1 MIRMTVAEMLAATC
15 AELLTGSRDAVFE
28 GVVIDSRQAGAGNA
42 FVAFSGERVD
52 GNEYVAQALRAGAG
66 VAVVTREADDDAL
79 AAARETGGCIVRARD
94 DDAEAFMLA
103 LAGAWRRDNPQ
114 WTVVGVT
121 GSVGKTTTK
130 DMLAAAIGAS
140 RRVHATKGNFNNLLG
155 VPLTLFA
162 AEPTDEVLVVE
173 MGMNHA
179 GELARISECARPD
192 VAVITN
198 VGTSHIGNL
207 GSREG
212 IARAKAEVVGGM
224 RHGGP
229 VGPTLVMHADD
240 DFTDFIESEFC
251 RSSSVSVLR
260 VGGRDGALT
269 ARDVRLDENGLASI
283 SIVFQDGASLSGE
296 LSLPGQAMVEDALS
310 AMGVSEIL
318 GLPREASLL
327 AIGSM
332 KPTSLRVEVAQ
343 TERSAR
349 IINDAYNASPSSMAA
364 ALDLLCSMACSGR
377 RIAVLGEIG
386 ELGDMSDRLHVM
398 VGAYAA
404 AKSLDML
411 CVVGGEAADSLV
423 DGARTMGF
431 SEDRLSRFATA
442 AEAARVLVPV
452 LEPDD
457 LVLVKASRSVGLE
470 LFAKEA
476 LSV

>member
-15 AELLTGSRDAVFE
+15 AELLTGSHDAAFE
-28 GVVIDSRQAGAGNA
+28 GVVIDSRQAGEGNA
-42 FVAFSGERVD
+42 FVAFPGERVD
-52 GNEYVAQALRAGAG
+52 GNTYVAQALRAGAN
-66 VAVVTREADDDAL
+66 VAVVTREPDEDAL
-79 AAARETGGCIVRARD
+79 TAARETDGCIVRARD
-94 DDAEAFMLA
+94 DDAEAFMLM
-103 LAGAWRRDNPQ
+103 LAGAWREANPQ
-114 WTVVGVT
+114 WVVVGVT

-162 AEPTDEVLVVE
+162 ADANDEVLVVE

-179 GELARISECARPD
+179 GELTRISACARPD

-224 RHGGP
+224 RHEGP
-229 VGPTLVMHADD
+229 IRPTLVMHASD
-240 DFTDFIESEFC
+240 DFTDFIASEYC
-251 RSSSVSVLR
+251 EPSGVSVLR
-260 VGGRDGALT
+260 VGGRDGSLT
-269 ARDVRLDENGLASI
+269 ARDVELDENGLASMTV
-283 SIVFQDGASLSGE
+283 VFADGASLPGV

-310 AMGVSEIL
+310 AMGVAEVL
-318 GLPREASLL
+318 GLPRDASL
-327 AIGSM
+327 A
-332 KPTSLRVEVAQ
+332 A
-343 TERSAR
+343 RSAR
-349 IINDAYNASPSSMAA
+349 IINDSYNASPSSMAA
-364 ALDLLCSMACSGR
+364 ALDLLCSMTCAGR

-386 ELGDMSDRLHVM
+386 ELGDMSDRLHAM

-404 AKSLDML
+404 AKHPDML

-431 SEDRLSRFATA
+431 SDDRLSRFATA

-452 LEPDD
+452 LEADD

>member
-1 MIRMTVAEMLAATC
+1 MIRMTVAELLVATC
-15 AELLTGSRDAVFE
+15 AELLAGSRDVVFE
-28 GVVIDSRQAGAGNA
+28 GVVIDSRQAGTGNA

-52 GNEYVAQALRAGAG
+52 GNEYVAQALRAGAN
-66 VAVVTREADDDAL
+66 VAVVTRQPDEDAF
-79 AAARETGGCIVRARD
+79 AAACETGGAIVRARE
-94 DDAEAFMLA
+94 DDAEAFMLM
-103 LAGAWRRDNPQ
+103 LAGAWREANPQ
-114 WTVVGVT
+114 WVVVGVT

-162 AEPTDEVLVVE
+162 AKPEDEVLVVE

-179 GELARISECARPD
+179 GELERISACARPD

-224 RHGGP
+224 RHEGP
-229 VGPTLVMHADD
+229 IEPTLVMHAGD
-240 DFTDFIESEFC
+240 DFTDLIESEYC
-251 RSSSVSVLR
+251 VPRAVSVLR
-260 VGGRDGALT
+260 VGGRDASLA
-269 ARDVRLDENGLASI
+269 ARDVELDENGLASMTL
-283 SIVFQDGASLSGE
+283 VFPDGTSLAGK

-310 AMGVSEIL
+310 AMGVSEVL
-318 GLPREASLL
+318 GLPREVSLA

-332 KPTSLRVEVAQ
+332 KPTRLRVEVAQ

-349 IINDAYNASPSSMAA
+349 IINDSYNASPSSMAA
-364 ALDLLCSMACSGR
+364 ALDLLCSMACTGR
-377 RIAVLGEIG
+377 RVAVLGEIG
-386 ELGDMSDRLHVM
+386 ELGDMSDRLHAM

-404 AKSLDML
+404 AKQLDML

-431 SEDRLSRFATA
+431 SDDRLSRFATA
-442 AEAARVLVPV
+442 AEAASVLAPV
-452 LEPDD
+452 LEADD

>member
-15 AELLTGSRDAVFE
+15 AELLAGSHDAAFE
-28 GVVIDSRQAGAGNA
+28 GVVIDSRQVGAGNA

-52 GNEYVAQALRAGAG
+52 GNEYVAQALRAGAS
-66 VAVVTREADDDAL
+66 VAVMTREADEDAL
-79 AAARETGGCIVRARD
+79 VAARETGGCIVRARD
-94 DDAEAFMLA
+94 DDAEAFMLM
-103 LAGAWRRDNPQ
+103 LAGAWREANPQ
-114 WTVVGVT
+114 WIVVGVT

-162 AEPTDEVLVVE
+162 AEPEDEVLVIE

-179 GELARISECARPD
+179 GELERISACARPD

-224 RHGGP
+224 RHEGP
-229 VGPTLVMHADD
+229 VEPTLVMHADD
-240 DFTDFIESEFC
+240 DFTALIESEYC
-251 RSSSVSVLR
+251 VPHGVSVLR
-260 VGGRDGALT
+260 VGGRDGSLV
-269 ARDVRLDENGLASI
+269 ARDVVLDENGLASM
-283 SIVFQDGASLSGE
+283 SLVFADGTSLPGE
-296 LSLPGQAMVEDALS
+296 LSLPGEAMVEDALS
-310 AMGVSEIL
+310 AMGVAETL
-318 GLPREASLL
+318 KLPREASLA
-327 AIGSM
+327 AISSM
-332 KPTSLRVEVAQ
+332 KPTRLRVEIAQ

-349 IINDAYNASPSSMAA
+349 IINDSYNASPSSMAA
-364 ALDLLCSMACSGR
+364 ALNLLCSMACSGR

-386 ELGDMSDRLHVM
+386 ELGDMSDRLHAM

-404 AKSLDML
+404 AKQLDML
-411 CVVGGEAADSLV
+411 CVVGGQAADSLV

-431 SEDRLSRFATA
+431 SDDRLSRFATA

-452 LEPDD
+452 LETDD

>member
-15 AELLTGSRDAVFE
+15 AELVAGSHDVVFE

-52 GNEYVAQALRAGAG
+52 GNEYVAGALRAGAN
-66 VAVVTREADDDAL
+66 VAVMTRKVDEDAL

-103 LAGAWRRDNPQ
+103 LAGAWRERNSH
-114 WTVVGVT
+114 WIVVGVT

-162 AEPTDEVLVVE
+162 ADPEDEVLVVE

-179 GELARISECARPD
+179 GELTRISACARPD

-224 RHGGP
+224 RHEGP
-229 VGPTLVMHADD
+229 VVPTLVMHAND
-240 DFTDFIESEFC
+240 DFTGFIESEYC
-251 RSSSVSVLR
+251 EPSGVSVYR
-260 VGGRDGALT
+260 VGGRDGFLT
-269 ARDVRLDENGLASI
+269 AHDVTLDENGLASM
-283 SIVFQDGASLSGE
+283 SLVFQDGTSLVGE

-310 AMGVSEIL
+310 AMGVAEIL
-318 GLPREASLL
+318 GLPREASLA

-332 KPTSLRVEVAQ
+332 KPARLRVEVTQ
-343 TERSAR
+343 TKRSAR

-364 ALDLLCSMACSGR
+364 ALDLLCSMTCSGR

-386 ELGDMSDRLHVM
+386 ELGEMSDRLHAM

-404 AKSLDML
+404 AKPLDML

-431 SEDRLSRFATA
+431 SDDHLSRFATA

-452 LEPDD
+452 LEADD

>member
-15 AELLTGSRDAVFE
+15 AELLAGSRDAVFE
-28 GVVIDSRQAGAGNA
+28 GVVIDSRQAGSGNA
-42 FVAFSGERVD
+42 FVAFAGERVD
-52 GNEYVAQALRAGAG
+52 GNRFVAQALDAGAS
-66 VAVVTREADDDAL
+66 VVVVTRDVDEDAL
-79 AAARETGGCIVRARD
+79 RVARETGGCIVRARD
-94 DDAEAFMLA
+94 DDGEAFMLM
-103 LAGAWRRDNPQ
+103 LAGAWRAANPQ

-140 RRVHATKGNFNNLLG
+140 HRVHATKGNFNNLLG

-162 AEPTDEVLVVE
+162 AAPEDEVLVVE

-179 GELARISECARPD
+179 GELARISACARPD

-212 IARAKAEVVGGM
+212 IARAKAEIVGGM
-224 RHGGP
+224 RHDGP
-229 VGPTLVMHADD
+229 VHPTLVMHDGD

-251 RSSSVSVLR
+251 RPSDVSVLR
-260 VGGRDGALT
+260 VGGRAGVPR
-269 ARDVRLDENGLASI
+269 ARDVELDENGLASF
-283 SIVFQDGASLSGE
+283 SLVFQGGTSFMAK

-310 AMGVSEIL
+310 AMGVAQVL
-318 GLPREASLL
+318 GFTLEPSLD
-327 AIGSM
+327 AICSM

-349 IINDAYNASPSSMAA
+349 IINDSYNASPSSMAA
-364 ALDLLCSMACSGR
+364 ALDLLCSMACAGR

-386 ELGDMSDRLHVM
+386 ELGEMSDRLHVM

-404 AKSLDML
+404 AKPLDML

-431 SEDRLSRFATA
+431 SDDRLSRFATA

-452 LEPDD
+452 LETGD